1 MHKSIEA
8 TENKMLK
15 IEKNEFFYKDGSINT
30 EKAVRAGRTAR
41 NDAIMS
47 MFTLV
52 ANFTLSRR
60 LGSSSLL
67 TK

>member
-1 MHKSIEA
+1 
-8 TENKMLK
+8 MLK